1 MNDWEKPN
9 ETSLSKKEGLRSLR
23 YGRSYIFML
32 TYVFGNYRNMSYIYV
47 FRNMCFIYIYIY
59 IYIQTFCSR
68 ISFSSWVS
76 MASNLKI
83 AKVKIN
89 LLTDINMLLM
99 LEKGTRGGICHSI
112 YDMQKLTNKR
122 KIMIKM

>member
-1 MNDWEKPN
+1 MYLR
-9 ETSLSKKEGLRSLR
+9 TIGICLIYMSLEICVL
-23 YGRSYIFML
+23 
-32 TYVFGNYRNMSYIYV
+32 
-47 FRNMCFIYIYIY
+47 YIYIY

-76 MASNLKI
+76 MVSNLKI
-83 AKVKIN
+83 AKVKLN

>member
-47 FRNMCFIYIYIY
+47 FRNMCYIYIYIY
-59 IYIQTFCSR
+59 IYT
-68 ISFSSWVS
+68 
-76 MASNLKI
+76 
-83 AKVKIN
+83 
-89 LLTDINMLLM
+89 
-99 LEKGTRGGICHSI
+99 H
-112 YDMQKLTNKR
+112 KLFAAEFLSAPGLAWQAT
-122 KIMIKM
+122 

>member
-1 MNDWEKPN
+1 MYLG
-9 ETSLSKKEGLRSLR
+9 TIGICLIYMSLE
-23 YGRSYIFML
+23 IC
-32 TYVFGNYRNMSYIYV
+32 V
-47 FRNMCFIYIYIY
+47 IYIYIY
-59 IYIQTFCSR
+59 TQTFCSR

>member
-1 MNDWEKPN
+1 MYLG
-9 ETSLSKKEGLRSLR
+9 TIGICLIYMSLEICVL
-23 YGRSYIFML
+23 Y
-32 TYVFGNYRNMSYIYV
+32 
-47 FRNMCFIYIYIY
+47 IYIYIY
-59 IYIQTFCSR
+59 IYTQTFCSR

>member
-9 ETSLSKKEGLRSLR
+9 ETSLSKKEGLRSLT

-47 FRNMCFIYIYIY
+47 FRNMCYIYIY
-59 IYIQTFCSR
+59 TQTFCSR

>member
-47 FRNMCFIYIYIY
+47 FRNMCFIYIY